1 MKIET
6 LQEELAKNEAELK
19 AKTTV
24 SRSLLDK
31 EDSDIGEIKR
41 SVDEV
46 KELRSKSDGLREKI
60 ETLKSLN
67 DEENRASKTDSKGD
81 SDKKDG
87 DSIKDDG
94 ESTTDSTKKQTKSA
108 KRDDDPDDSDDG
120 GSDDDSSDDDSGDD
134 DSELEENS
142 KTKTKNKRGSEKVK
156 TLTKDNELE
165 INKRDMLSVLKNG
178 KTTRD
183 VTGGI
188 GLSDGSVL
196 IPQDILNVEHETY
209 QFPRLGSLVRT
220 VSVKHSTGK
229 LPVMWDTNEKLAS
242 HTEFGTTV
250 PGKKPTIVPINW
262 DLQTYTGAYVYS
274 QDLLS
279 DSDYDW
285 QSELSQ
291 SLITLRDNTDDGLII
306 NALTDGITAV
316 EATDL
321 VAAIK
326 TALNMTLKPN
336 DSAAA
341 SIVLSQSAFNALDQL
356 KDTQGRPL
364 VQPDLTKGT
373 GSTILGKTVVVIDD
387 TLFPNAKAGDV
398 NIIIAPLQKAVINF
412 KNNEITGKFMD
423 TYDVWYQQLGIY
435 LREDVVQSRKDL
447 IINIKGTTGSGAT
460 SSAPSGK

>member
-19 AKTTV
+19 AKTIA

-31 EDSDIGEIKR
+31 EDSDVAEIKR

-46 KELRSKSDGLREKI
+46 KELRSKSDSLREKI
-60 ETLKSLN
+60 EALKSLN
-67 DEENRASKTDSKGD
+67 DEESRASKTDSKGD
-81 SDKKDG
+81 SAKEDG
-87 DSIKDDG
+87 DNTEDDG
-94 ESTTDSTKKQTKSA
+94 KNTTDSTKKQTKSA

-120 GSDDDSSDDDSGDD
+120 GSDDDSSDD
-134 DSELEENS
+134 SELEEDS
-142 KTKTKNKRGSEKVK
+142 KTKTKNKRGSGKVK
-156 TLTKDNELE
+156 TLTKDKELE
-165 INKRDMLSVLKNG
+165 IHKRDMLSVLKNG

-196 IPQDILNVEHETY
+196 IPQDILNVEHETH

-220 VSVKHSTGK
+220 VSVKHTTGK
-229 LPVMWDTNEKLAS
+229 LPVMWDTDEKLAE
-242 HTEFGTTV
+242 HTEYGTTA
-250 PGKKPTIVPINW
+250 PGTKPTIVPINW

-285 QSELSQ
+285 QSELAQ
-291 SLITLRDNTDDGLII
+291 SLITLRDNTNDGLII
-306 NALTDGITAV
+306 KALTDGVTAV

-326 TALNMTLKPN
+326 TVLNMTLKPN

-373 GSTILGKTVVVIDD
+373 GSTILGKTVIVIDD
-387 TLFPNAKAGDV
+387 TLFPSAKAGDV

-435 LREDVVQSRKDL
+435 LREDVVQARKDL
-447 IINIKGTTGSGAT
+447 IINIKGTTDTTSGSTTGT
-460 SSAPSGK
+460 GN

>member
-19 AKTTV
+19 AKTV
-24 SRSLLDK
+24 ASRSLLDK

-60 ETLKSLN
+60 ETLKLLN

-81 SDKKDG
+81 SDKEDG
-87 DSIKDDG
+87 DNTEDDD

-108 KRDDDPDDSDDG
+108 KRDDDPDDNDDG
-120 GSDDDSSDDDSGDD
+120 GSDDDSSDD
-134 DSELEENS
+134 SELEEDS
-142 KTKTKNKRGSEKVK
+142 KTKTKNKRGSGKVK
-156 TLTKDNELE
+156 TLNKDKELE
-165 INKRDMLSVLKNG
+165 IHKRDMLSVLKEG

-196 IPQDILNVEHETY
+196 IPQDILNVEHETH

-220 VSVKHSTGK
+220 VSVKHTTGK
-229 LPVMWDTNEKLAS
+229 LPVMWDTDEKLAA
-242 HTEFGTTV
+242 HTEYGTTV

-285 QSELSQ
+285 QSEMAQ
-291 SLITLRDNTDDGLII
+291 SLITLRDNTNDDLII
-306 NALTDGITAV
+306 KALTDGVTAV

-341 SIVLSQSAFNALDQL
+341 SIVLSQSAFNTLDQL

-373 GSTILGKTVVVIDD
+373 GSTILGKTVIVIDD
-387 TLFPNAKAGDV
+387 TLFPSAKAGDV

-435 LREDVVQSRKDL
+435 LREDVVQARKDL
-447 IINIKGTTGSGAT
+447 IINIKGAAGTTSGSGAGD
-460 SSAPSGK
+460 GK

>member
-6 LQEELAKNEAELK
+6 LQEELAENEAKLK
-19 AKTTV
+19 AKTAV
-24 SRSLLDK
+24 SRSLLNK
-31 EDSDIGEIKR
+31 EDSDIAEIKR

-60 ETLKSLN
+60 EALKLLN
-67 DEENRASKTDSKGD
+67 EEENRASKADSKGN
-81 SDKKDG
+81 SAKEDG
-87 DSIKDDG
+87 DNTEDDG
-94 ESTTDSTKKQTKSA
+94 ESTADSTKKQTKSA
-108 KRDDDPDDSDDG
+108 KRDDDPDDNDDG
-120 GSDDDSSDDDSGDD
+120 GSDDDSSDD
-134 DSELEENS
+134 SELEEDS
-142 KTKTKNKRGSEKVK
+142 KTKTKNKRGSGKVK
-156 TLTKDNELE
+156 TLNKDKELE
-165 INKRDMLSVLKNG
+165 IHKRDMLSVLKEG

-196 IPQDILNVEHETY
+196 IPQDILNVEHETH

-220 VSVKHSTGK
+220 VSVKHTTGK
-229 LPVMWDTNEKLAS
+229 LPVMWDTDEKLAA
-242 HTEFGTTV
+242 HAEYGTTV

-285 QSELSQ
+285 QSEMAQ
-291 SLITLRDNTDDGLII
+291 SLITLRDNTNDDLII
-306 NALTDGITAV
+306 KALTDGVTAV

-336 DSAAA
+336 DSATA

-387 TLFPNAKAGDV
+387 TLFPSAKAGDV

-435 LREDVVQSRKDL
+435 LREDVVQARKDL
-447 IINIKGTTGSGAT
+447 IINIKGTAVTTSGSTTGD
-460 SSAPSGK
+460 GK

>member
-6 LQEELAKNEAELK
+6 FQEELAKNEAELK
-19 AKTTV
+19 AKTV
-24 SRSLLDK
+24 ASRSLLEK
-31 EDSDIGEIKR
+31 EDSDIAEIKR

-60 ETLKSLN
+60 EALKSLS
-67 DEENRASKTDSKGD
+67 DGEKRASKTDSKGD
-81 SDKKDG
+81 SAKEDG
-87 DSIKDDG
+87 DNTEGSDKN
-94 ESTTDSTKKQTKSA
+94 TTDSTKKQTKSDT
-108 KRDDDPDDSDDG
+108 RDDDPDDSDDG
-120 GSDDDSSDDDSGDD
+120 GSDDDSSDD
-134 DSELEENS
+134 SELEENA
-142 KTKTKNKRGSEKVK
+142 KIKTKNKRGLGKVK
-156 TLTKDNELE
+156 TLNKDNELE
-165 INKRDMLSVLKNG
+165 VNKRDLFETLKAG
-178 KTTRD
+178 EVKRD

-196 IPQDILNVEHETY
+196 IPQDILNVEHETH

-220 VSVKHSTGK
+220 VSVKHTTGK
-229 LPVMWDTNEKLAS
+229 LPVMWDTDEKLAA
-242 HTEFGTTV
+242 HAEYGTTA
-250 PGKKPTIVPINW
+250 PGKRPTIVPINW

-285 QSELSQ
+285 LSELAQ
-291 SLITLRDNTDDGLII
+291 SLITLRDNTNDDLII
-306 NALTDGITAV
+306 KALTDGITAV

-387 TLFPNAKAGDV
+387 TLFPGAKAGDV

-423 TYDVWYQQLGIY
+423 TYDIWYQQLGIY
-435 LREDVVQSRKDL
+435 LREDVVQARKDL
-447 IINIKGTTGSGAT
+447 IINIKGTTGTASGST
-460 SSAPSGK
+460 TGTGK

>member
-19 AKTTV
+19 AKTIA

-31 EDSDIGEIKR
+31 EDSDIAEIKR

-60 ETLKSLN
+60 EALKLLSE
-67 DEENRASKTDSKGD
+67 EENRASKTDSKGD
-81 SDKKDG
+81 SDKEDG
-87 DSIKDDG
+87 DNTEDDG
-94 ESTTDSTKKQTKSA
+94 ESTTDSTKKQTKSS
-108 KRDDDPDDSDDG
+108 KRDDDSDDG
-120 GSDDDSSDDDSGDD
+120 GSDDDGSD
-134 DSELEENS
+134 DSELEEDS

-156 TLTKDNELE
+156 TLTKDKEME

-196 IPQDILNVEHETY
+196 IPQDILNVEHETH

-220 VSVKHSTGK
+220 VSVKHTTGK
-229 LPVMWDTNEKLAS
+229 LPVMWDTDEKLSDHSEYGA
-242 HTEFGTTV
+242 TTKNNV
-250 PGKKPTIVPINW
+250 LKVVPINW
-262 DLQTYTGAYVYS
+262 DLQTKTGAYVYS

-285 QSELSQ
+285 QSELAQ
-291 SLITLRDNTDDGLII
+291 SLITLRDNTDDDLII
-306 NALTDGITAV
+306 KALTDGVTAV

-356 KDTQGRPL
+356 KDAQGRPL

-387 TLFPNAKAGDV
+387 TLFPSAKAGDV
-398 NIIIAPLQKAVINF
+398 NIVIAPLQKAVINF

-423 TYDVWYQQLGIY
+423 TYDIWYQQLGIY
-435 LREDVVQSRKDL
+435 LREDVVQARKDL
-447 IINIKGTTGSGAT
+447 IINIKGTTDTTSGSTTGT
-460 SSAPSGK
+460 GK

>member
-6 LQEELAKNEAELK
+6 LQEELTKNEAELK
-19 AKTTV
+19 AKTV
-24 SRSLLDK
+24 ASRSLLDK
-31 EDSDIGEIKR
+31 EDSDIAEIKR

-60 ETLKSLN
+60 EALKSLS

-81 SDKKDG
+81 SDKEDG
-87 DSIKDDG
+87 DSPEEVGKN
-94 ESTTDSTKKQTKSA
+94 TTDSTKKQTKSDT
-108 KRDDDPDDSDDG
+108 RDDDG
-120 GSDDDSSDDDSGDD
+120 GSDDDSSDD
-134 DSELEENS
+134 SELEENS
-142 KTKTKNKRGSEKVK
+142 KIKTKNKRGSGKVK
-156 TLTKDNELE
+156 TLNKDKELE
-165 INKRDMLSVLKNG
+165 INKRDLFETLKAG
-178 KTTRD
+178 EVKRD

-196 IPQDILNVEHETY
+196 IPQDILNVEHETH

-220 VSVKHSTGK
+220 VSVKHTTGK
-229 LPVMWDTNEKLAS
+229 LPVMWDTNEKLAA
-242 HTEFGTTV
+242 HTEYGTTA
-250 PGKKPTIVPINW
+250 PGTKPTIVPINW

-285 QSELSQ
+285 QSELAQ
-291 SLITLRDNTDDGLII
+291 SLITLRDNTDDDLII
-306 NALTDGITAV
+306 KALTDGITAV

-435 LREDVVQSRKDL
+435 LREDVVQARKDL
-447 IINIKGTTGSGAT
+447 IINIKGTTNTMSGSTTGT
-460 SSAPSGK
+460 GK

>member
-19 AKTTV
+19 AKTV
-24 SRSLLDK
+24 ASRSLLDK
-31 EDSDIGEIKR
+31 EDSDIAEIKR

-60 ETLKSLN
+60 EALKSLS
-67 DEENRASKTDSKGD
+67 DGENRASKTDSKGD
-81 SDKKDG
+81 SAKEDG
-87 DSIKDDG
+87 DNTEEDG
-94 ESTTDSTKKQTKSA
+94 KNTTDSTKKQTKSDT
-108 KRDDDPDDSDDG
+108 RDDDPDDSDDG
-120 GSDDDSSDDDSGDD
+120 GSDDDSSDD
-134 DSELEENS
+134 SELEEDS
-142 KTKTKNKRGSEKVK
+142 KIKTKNKRGSGKVK
-156 TLTKDNELE
+156 TLNKDKELE
-165 INKRDMLSVLKNG
+165 INKRDLFETLKAG
-178 KTTRD
+178 EVKRD

-196 IPQDILNVEHETY
+196 IPQDILNVEHETH
-209 QFPRLGSLVRT
+209 QFPRLGSLVRA
-220 VSVKHSTGK
+220 VSVKHTTGK
-229 LPVMWDTNEKLAS
+229 LPVMWDTNEKLAA
-242 HTEFGTTV
+242 HTEYGTTA
-250 PGKKPTIVPINW
+250 PGTKPTIVPINW

-285 QSELSQ
+285 QSELAQ
-291 SLITLRDNTDDGLII
+291 SLITLRDNTDDDLII
-306 NALTDGITAV
+306 KALTDGVTAV

-387 TLFPNAKAGDV
+387 TLFPSAKAGDV

-435 LREDVVQSRKDL
+435 LREDVVQARKDL
-447 IINIKGTTGSGAT
+447 IINIKGTTNTASGST
-460 SSAPSGK
+460 PGK

>member
-19 AKTTV
+19 AKTIA

-31 EDSDIGEIKR
+31 EDSDIAEVKR

-46 KELRSKSDGLREKI
+46 KKLRSKSDGLREKI
-60 ETLKSLN
+60 EALKLLN
-67 DEENRASKTDSKGD
+67 DEENRASKTDSKD
-81 SDKKDG
+81 SSAKEDG
-87 DSIKDDG
+87 DSTENDG

-108 KRDDDPDDSDDG
+108 KRDDDPDDNGDG
-120 GSDDDSSDDDSGDD
+120 GSDDDSSDD
-134 DSELEENS
+134 SEIEEDS

-156 TLTKDNELE
+156 TLTKDKELE
-165 INKRDMLSVLKNG
+165 IKKRDMLSVLKNG

-196 IPQDILNVEHETY
+196 IPQDILNVEHETH

-220 VSVKHSTGK
+220 VSVKHTTGK
-229 LPVMWDTNEKLAS
+229 LPVMWDTDEKLAA
-242 HTEFGTTV
+242 HTEYGTTV
-250 PGKKPTIVPINW
+250 KGKKPTIVPINW
-262 DLQTYTGAYVYS
+262 DLKTYTGAYVYS

-285 QSELSQ
+285 QSELAQ
-291 SLITLRDNTDDGLII
+291 SLITLRDNTNDGLII
-306 NALTDGITAV
+306 KALTDGINV
-316 EATDL
+316 VKATDL

-387 TLFPNAKAGDV
+387 TLFPSAKAGDV

-435 LREDVVQSRKDL
+435 LREDVVQARKDL
-447 IINIKGTTGSGAT
+447 IINIKDTTTGL
-460 SSAPSGK
+460 GK

>member
-19 AKTTV
+19 AKTIA

-31 EDSDIGEIKR
+31 EDSDIAEIKR

-60 ETLKSLN
+60 EALKLLSE
-67 DEENRASKTDSKGD
+67 EENRASKTDSKGD
-81 SDKKDG
+81 SDKE
-87 DSIKDDG
+87 DG
-94 ESTTDSTKKQTKSA
+94 ESTIDSTKKQTKSS

-120 GSDDDSSDDDSGDD
+120 GSDDGSSD
-134 DSELEENS
+134 DSELEEDS

-156 TLTKDNELE
+156 TLTKDKEME
-165 INKRDMLSVLKNG
+165 ISKRDMLSVLKNG

-196 IPQDILNVEHETY
+196 IPQDILNVEHETH

-220 VSVKHSTGK
+220 VSVKHTTGK
-229 LPVMWDTNEKLAS
+229 LPVMWDTDEKLSDHSEYGA
-242 HTEFGTTV
+242 TTKNNMLKV
-250 PGKKPTIVPINW
+250 VPINW
-262 DLQTYTGAYVYS
+262 DLQTKTGAYVYS

-285 QSELSQ
+285 QSELAQ
-291 SLITLRDNTDDGLII
+291 SLITLRDNTDDDLII
-306 NALTDGITAV
+306 KALTDGVTAV

-387 TLFPNAKAGDV
+387 TLFPSAKAGDV

-435 LREDVVQSRKDL
+435 LREDVVQARKDL
-447 IINIKGTTGSGAT
+447 IVNIKGTTNTTSGSTAGT
-460 SSAPSGK
+460 GK

>member
-19 AKTTV
+19 SKTIA

-31 EDSDIGEIKR
+31 EDSDIAEIKR

-60 ETLKSLN
+60 EALKSLS
-67 DEENRASKTDSKGD
+67 DGENRASKTDSKGD
-81 SDKKDG
+81 SDKEDG
-87 DSIKDDG
+87 DDTEEDG
-94 ESTTDSTKKQTKSA
+94 NNTNDSTKNQTKSDT
-108 KRDDDPDDSDDG
+108 RDDDSDNG
-120 GSDDDSSDDDSGDD
+120 GSDDDSSDD
-134 DSELEENS
+134 SELDEDS
-142 KTKTKNKRGSEKVK
+142 KTKTKNKRGLVKVK

-196 IPQDILNVEHETY
+196 IPQDILNVENETY

-229 LPVMWDTNEKLAS
+229 LPVMWDTNEKLAA
-242 HTEFGTTV
+242 HNEFGTTV

-291 SLITLRDNTDDGLII
+291 SLITLRDNTDDDLII
-306 NALTDGITAV
+306 HALTDGITAV

-387 TLFPNAKAGDV
+387 TLFPSAKAGDV
-398 NIIIAPLQKAVINF
+398 NIIIAPLQKAVIKF

-435 LREDVVQSRKDL
+435 LREYVVKARKDL
-447 IINIKGTTGSGAT
+447 IINIKGTTNTASGST
-460 SSAPSGK
+460 PGK

>member
-1 MKIET
+1 LKIET

-19 AKTTV
+19 AKTV
-24 SRSLLDK
+24 ASRSLLDK
-31 EDSDIGEIKR
+31 EDSDIAEIKR

-60 ETLKSLN
+60 EALKSLS
-67 DEENRASKTDSKGD
+67 DGENRSSKTDKTDSKGD
-81 SDKKDG
+81 SDKEDG
-87 DSIKDDG
+87 DDTEEDG
-94 ESTTDSTKKQTKSA
+94 KNTTDSTKKQTKSD
-108 KRDDDPDDSDDG
+108 KRDDDPDDSEDG
-120 GSDDDSSDDDSGDD
+120 GSDDDSSDD
-134 DSELEENS
+134 SELDKDS
-142 KTKTKNKRGSEKVK
+142 KTKTKNKRGSGKVK
-156 TLTKDNELE
+156 TLNKDKELE
-165 INKRDMLSVLKNG
+165 INKRDLFETLKAG
-178 KTTRD
+178 EVKRD

-196 IPQDILNVEHETY
+196 IPQDILNVEHETH
-209 QFPRLGSLVRT
+209 QFPRLGSLVRA
-220 VSVKHSTGK
+220 VSVKHTTGK
-229 LPVMWDTNEKLAS
+229 LPVMWDTNEKLAA
-242 HTEFGTTV
+242 HTEYGTTA
-250 PGKKPTIVPINW
+250 PGTKPTIVPINW

-285 QSELSQ
+285 QSELAQ
-291 SLITLRDNTDDGLII
+291 SLITLRDNTDDDLII
-306 NALTDGITAV
+306 KALTDGVTAV

-387 TLFPNAKAGDV
+387 TLFPSAKAGDV

-435 LREDVVQSRKDL
+435 LREDVVQARKDL
-447 IINIKGTTGSGAT
+447 IINIKGATNTASGSTTG
-460 SSAPSGK
+460 K

>member
-6 LQEELAKNEAELK
+6 LQEELTKNEAELK
-19 AKTTV
+19 AKTV
-24 SRSLLDK
+24 ASRSLLDK
-31 EDSDIGEIKR
+31 EDSDIAEIKR

-60 ETLKSLN
+60 EALKSLS
-67 DEENRASKTDSKGD
+67 DEENRASKTDPKGD
-81 SDKKDG
+81 SDKEDG
-87 DSIKDDG
+87 DSPEEVGKN
-94 ESTTDSTKKQTKSA
+94 TTDSTKKQTKSDT
-108 KRDDDPDDSDDG
+108 RDDDG
-120 GSDDDSSDDDSGDD
+120 GSDDDSSDD
-134 DSELEENS
+134 SELEENS
-142 KTKTKNKRGSEKVK
+142 KIKTKNKRGSGKVK
-156 TLTKDNELE
+156 TLNKDKELE
-165 INKRDMLSVLKNG
+165 INKRDLFETLKAG
-178 KTTRD
+178 EVKRD

-196 IPQDILNVEHETY
+196 IPQDILNVEHETH

-220 VSVKHSTGK
+220 VSVKHTTGK
-229 LPVMWDTNEKLAS
+229 LPVMWDTNEKLAA
-242 HTEFGTTV
+242 HTEYGTTA
-250 PGKKPTIVPINW
+250 PGTKPTIVPINW

-285 QSELSQ
+285 QSELAQ
-291 SLITLRDNTDDGLII
+291 SLITLRDNTDDDLII
-306 NALTDGITAV
+306 KALTDGITAV

-435 LREDVVQSRKDL
+435 LREDVVQARKDL
-447 IINIKGTTGSGAT
+447 IINIKGTTNTTSGSTTGT
-460 SSAPSGK
+460 GK

>member
-6 LQEELAKNEAELK
+6 LQEELTKNEAELK
-19 AKTTV
+19 AKTV
-24 SRSLLDK
+24 ASRSLLDK
-31 EDSDIGEIKR
+31 EDSDIAEIKR

-60 ETLKSLN
+60 EALKSLS

-81 SDKKDG
+81 SDKEDG
-87 DSIKDDG
+87 DSPEEVGKN
-94 ESTTDSTKKQTKSA
+94 TTDSTKKQTKSDT
-108 KRDDDPDDSDDG
+108 RDDDG
-120 GSDDDSSDDDSGDD
+120 GSDDDSSDD
-134 DSELEENS
+134 SELEENS
-142 KTKTKNKRGSEKVK
+142 KIKTKNKRGSGKVK
-156 TLTKDNELE
+156 TLNKDKELE
-165 INKRDMLSVLKNG
+165 INKRDLFETLKAG
-178 KTTRD
+178 EVKRD

-196 IPQDILNVEHETY
+196 IPQDILNVEHETH

-220 VSVKHSTGK
+220 VSVKHTTGK
-229 LPVMWDTNEKLAS
+229 LPVMWDTNEKLAA
-242 HTEFGTTV
+242 HTEYGTTA
-250 PGKKPTIVPINW
+250 PGTKPTIVPINW

-285 QSELSQ
+285 QSELAQ
-291 SLITLRDNTDDGLII
+291 SLITLRDNTDDDLII
-306 NALTDGITAV
+306 KALTDGITAV

-435 LREDVVQSRKDL
+435 LREDVVQARKDL
-447 IINIKGTTGSGAT
+447 IINIKGTTNTTSGSTTGT
-460 SSAPSGK
+460 GK